1 MRNLKS
7 IVALLLVAHCSLLNA
22 RGAPPPFTAAPR
34 LRSSQEPQ
42 ALLVAAQQERGPQPI
57 SEQELQTAVD
67 RLGNLDFS
75 TRMNAAR
82 SIRRAPATQAVP
94 ALIQAVSHHADGYV
108 RFRALVLLSGFN
120 GARTP
125 DVVGSVLN
133 DPNNRL
139 REVAYA
145 WYEHNPNPS
154 MLPQLLQALER
165 EQDEFLRPALV
176 RALAARGSDPRV
188 RDTLLLDVRRG
199 QDIFR
204 SAVIEALGDYRAAYA
219 VQPLIEVAM
228 LDGPLQDDAVLALGR
243 IGDQR
248 ALETLAGLQRSA
260 PRDNQPVIAAA
271 ICLLGVNCGAHE
283 KYLAD
288 TLRFAVQNP
297 GYQGLLRGTASAITA
312 LASRGSQ
319 VALQLLFDVAIPSEN
334 PARAPLALAVA
345 TAAIRNTPLLL
356 TGLETYPNR
365 NAAIELLAEGF
376 DMLEEDLNEELFF
389 VTVRHAY
396 WQAADRSPAREV
408 AEALVQ
414 KLEF

>member
-1 MRNLKS
+1 MRPGACGIMKS
-7 IVALLLVAHCSLLNA
+7 ASVRGAFCSLLILI
-22 RGAPPPFTAAPR
+22 PHSSFLISDPVTA
-34 LRSSQEPQ
+34 
-42 ALLVAAQQERGPQPI
+42 QERGPQPV
-57 SEQELQTAVD
+57 SEPELRAAID

-75 TRMNAAR
+75 IRMNASR
-82 SIRRAPATQAVP
+82 IIRRAPATQAVP
-94 ALIQAVSHHADGYV
+94 ALIQAASHHADGYV

-120 GARTP
+120 DPRTP
-125 DVVGSVLN
+125 DVVRGLLN
-133 DPNNRL
+133 DPNARL

-154 MLPQLLQALER
+154 ILPQLLQLLER
-165 EQDEFLRPALV
+165 EQDEFVRPALV
-176 RALAARGSDPRV
+176 RAVAAHGADARV

-199 QDIFR
+199 QDFFR
-204 SAVIEALGDYRAAYA
+204 GAVIEALGDYQAAYA
-219 VQPLIEVAM
+219 VQPVIQVAM

-260 PRDNQPVIAAA
+260 PRENQPAIAAA
-271 ICLLGVNCGAHE
+271 ICLLGVNCAAHE

-288 TLRFAVQNP
+288 TLRFVVQNP
-297 GYQGLLRGTASAITA
+297 GYQALVRGTARAVAA
-312 LASRGSQ
+312 LASRGSRD
-319 VALQLLFDVAIPSEN
+319 ALQLLFDVGIPSEN

-345 TAAIRNTPLLL
+345 TAAIRNTPPLL
-356 TGLETYPNR
+356 TTLETYPNR
-365 NAAIELLAEGF
+365 NGAIGLLGEGF
-376 DMLEEDLNEELFF
+376 DMLEEDFNEELFF

-396 WQAADRSPAREV
+396 WQAADGSPARAI

>member
-1 MRNLKS
+1 MTHRAFNAA
-7 IVALLLVAHCSLLNA
+7 ALLLIAHCS
-22 RGAPPPFTAAPR
+22 F
-34 LRSSQEPQ
+34 
-42 ALLVAAQQERGPQPI
+42 LVALPVAAQERGPQPI

-94 ALIQAVSHHADGYV
+94 ALIQAVSNHADGYV
-108 RFRALVLLSGFN
+108 RFRALVLLSAFN
-120 GARTP
+120 NARTP
-125 DVVGSVLN
+125 DVVGSVLT

-219 VQPLIEVAM
+219 VQPLIEVAL

-312 LASRGSQ
+312 LASRGSH